1 MKQQPKRSVGRPRKI
16 LEPSDSSSPE
26 IKINLRNIPVKEA
39 VEMLSHKRTIER
51 VLRAFANDLE
61 EIMGDSRDFFTLR
74 AAITSL
80 MNDRGLYT
88 KPVTTTND

>member
-1 MKQQPKRSVGRPRKI
+1 MQQPTKRSVGRPRKNLAAAVLYTAHTPVLPVI
-16 LEPSDSSSPE
+16 LADVPQGDGATARA
-26 IKINLRNIPVKEA
+26 LRV
-39 VEMLSHKRTIER
+39 
-51 VLRAFANDLE
+51 FANDLE